1 MSNTFFIFFKEVHSS
16 FSQNYL
22 TPDLNSN
29 QHDKPQAWKTSLSSQ
44 LCRRS
49 LCKLFSLETPFLK
62 SLLETSSSF
71 LFSSFLPSVL
81 LLVRR
86 GSDVVFLVFRRF
98 FLPFFIAWQSDRC
111 RCWTIL
117 LLLDISTESP
127 NMIRGWSMISLSQKQ
142 ESFLKPLVD
151 QYAKEGK
158 DKKVVF
164 EANFSKPNCKPK
176 WFFRKDVSV
185 YSEIIAT

>member
-1 MSNTFFIFFKEVHSS
+1 MSGPADERSIVLLAD
-16 FSQNYL
+16 FSMF
-22 TPDLNSN
+22 
-29 QHDKPQAWKTSLSSQ
+29 
-44 LCRRS
+44 
-49 LCKLFSLETPFLK
+49 FSLESFFSRV
-62 SLLETSSSF
+62 SLEVFTETSS
-71 LFSSFLPSVL
+71 LFPFFCRPLPSVL

-86 GSDVVFLVFRRF
+86 GSGGVFSIFFHRF
-98 FLPFFIAWQSDRC
+98 FPIIFIV
-111 RCWTIL
+111 
-117 LLLDISTESP
+117 SP
-127 NMIRGWSMISLSQKQ
+127 GKAVDVERYYYYCGIPRLNPRTWFTVDWWFSLSQKQ

-185 YSEIIAT
+185 EGICVERNKLFDYLIFFIFISLRNLES